1 MLQLLLFTVIHVN
14 FSQPVYSAEEADG
27 RMIVT
32 LRSDGFS
39 TWPYYV
45 EINPME
51 ILPMGAPGIRNLQV
65 LNW

>member
-1 MLQLLLFTVIHVN
+1 MLELLLFTVIHVN

-27 RMIVT
+27 RIMIT
-32 LRSDGFS
+32 LESDGFS

-51 ILPMGAPGIRNLQV
+51 ILPVGAPGNLQV

>member
-1 MLQLLLFTVIHVN
+1 MLQLLLFIVIHVN
-14 FSQPVYSAEEADG
+14 FSQPLYSAEETDG

-51 ILPMGAPGIRNLQV
+51 ILPVGAPGICNLQGT
-65 LNW
+65 

>member
-1 MLQLLLFTVIHVN
+1 MNFT
-14 FSQPVYSAEEADG
+14 QAVYSAEEADG

-39 TWPYYV
+39 IWPYYV

-51 ILPMGAPGIRNLQV
+51 ILPVGAPGNLQI